1 MNFPSFGI
9 AAVDAQLW
17 QLLFLSVRVGGA
29 LIAAPVFGARTI
41 PFQVQA
47 LFAFAMAVFIHNWV
61 PLGQLPQVLSLA
73 GMLALMQEAVIGLAL
88 GFVLQLSFAVPLIA
102 AEQVSGTM
110 GMAIATSVDPS
121 SGSQS
126 GALGQYF
133 SLLLLLV
140 FLALGAHLAWLELVV
155 ESYRAMPPGLAEFGA
170 DRARMIAE
178 WAGLAFATALSIA
191 LPLLLVLLLVQL
203 VTGVL
208 SRSAPTLNLFAL
220 GLPAGVLAG
229 LAALIMAWPVLLM
242 QMEGLVEDAL
252 RQAQELLVG
261 A

>member
-9 AAVDAQLW
+9 GVIDAHLW

-47 LFAFAMAVFIHNWV
+47 LFAFALAVFIHYWV
-61 PLGQLPQVLSLA
+61 PLEPMPQVLSLA
-73 GMLALMQEAVIGLAL
+73 GILALMQEAVIGLAL

-102 AEQVSGTM
+102 AEQIAGTM

-126 GALGQYF
+126 GAIGQYF

-140 FLALGAHLAWLELVV
+140 FLALGAHLAWLDLVI
-155 ESYRAMPPGLAEFGA
+155 ESYRAMPPGLAEFGPM
-170 DRARMIAE
+170 RARIIVE
-178 WAGLAFATALSIA
+178 WAGLAFVTAFSIA
-191 LPLLLVLLLVQL
+191 LPILLVLLLVQV

-208 SRSAPTLNLFAL
+208 SRSSPSLNLFAL

-229 LAALIMAWPVLLM
+229 IAALIAAWPVLVM
-242 QMEGLVEDAL
+242 QMETLVEDAL
-252 RQAQELLVG
+252 AQAQQLL
-261 A
+261 ASI